1 MGTISENFSFKE
13 FEASDTAKKYGICNV
28 ITDWRVRDNIVAL
41 VDNIIQPLRDAWGKP
56 LTINSGYRCPALN
69 NKVGGVPTSQHVKGE
84 AADVG
89 CPDPLALAR
98 LAMSMGLDFDQ
109 MIVYP
114 TFVHFSYTE
123 DRKNRGQ
130 LLYAA
135 SYKGERL

>member
-1 MGTISENFSFKE
+1 MGTISENFSFSE
-13 FEASDTAKKYGICNV
+13 FEASEIAKKYRICNV

-41 VDNIIQPLRDAWGKP
+41 VENILQPLRDAWGKP
-56 LTINSGYRCPALN
+56 MTINSGYRCPALN
-69 NKVGGVPTSQHVKGE
+69 KKVGGVPSSQHVKGQ

-89 CPDPLALAR
+89 CSDPLELAR
-98 LAMSMGLDFDQ
+98 LTLNMGLDYDQ

-123 DRKNRGQ
+123 DLKNRGQ

>member
-13 FEASDTAKKYGICNV
+13 FEASDTAEKYGICNV
-28 ITDWRVRDNIVAL
+28 ITDWRVRDNIMAL
-41 VDNIIQPLRDAWGKP
+41 VDNILQPLRDAWGKP

-69 NKVGGVPTSQHVKGE
+69 NKVGGVPTSQHVKGQ